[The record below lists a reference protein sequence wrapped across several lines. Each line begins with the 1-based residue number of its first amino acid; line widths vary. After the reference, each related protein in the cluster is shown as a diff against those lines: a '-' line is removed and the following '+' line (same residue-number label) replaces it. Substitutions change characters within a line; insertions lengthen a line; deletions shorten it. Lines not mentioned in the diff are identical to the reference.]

1 MLSFVKQL
9 YLMKLIRFL
18 FSRIF
23 YKQLFYIL
31 ILSVIIVVS
40 LIFYLNHST
49 FHGKS
54 IVVPNLIGKTINE
67 VDQELNKLTL
77 RYEVIDS
84 ARYNSNYKPLSVID
98 HQPTSNSKVKKNR
111 KIYLTINP
119 SNYNQVKIPN
129 IIRTT
134 IRQAKQM
141 LVSSGFVIGKIDYV
155 DDIGKDEVIEI
166 SFEDEILKEG
176 DLLLR
181 NSIMNLYMSIILF

>member
-1 MLSFVKQL
+1 MKFLPLGLTVPDLSMLPKTDLGFSLKKKNPKSDYKKKINLKMLSFVKQL

-111 KIYLTINP
+111 KIYLR
-119 SNYNQVKIPN
+119 N
-129 IIRTT
+129 ISVR
-134 IRQAKQM
+134 
-141 LVSSGFVIGKIDYV
+141 
-155 DDIGKDEVIEI
+155 
-166 SFEDEILKEG
+166 
-176 DLLLR
+176 
-181 NSIMNLYMSIILF
+181 